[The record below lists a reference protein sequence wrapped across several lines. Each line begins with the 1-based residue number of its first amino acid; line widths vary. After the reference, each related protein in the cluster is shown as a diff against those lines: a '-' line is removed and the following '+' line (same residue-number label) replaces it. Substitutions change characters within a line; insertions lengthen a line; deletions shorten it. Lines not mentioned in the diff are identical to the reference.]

1 MVIKSEIVNLNL
13 SLNISFNVIMNLGTG
28 LNIQNIFIQKLRMLQ
43 KLF

>member
-13 SLNISFNVIMNLGTG
+13 SLNISFNVIMNLRTG

>member
-1 MVIKSEIVNLNL
+1 MVIESEIVNLNL